1 MRKRG
6 PLFLCFAFHAR
17 GRMAAPTALHES
29 RGIFSFSK
37 ENIPLEPPR
46 ERKGSAPRPR
56 HCERAARRAAV
67 LAESDA
73 CLVLYLNDLTLFYLR
88 CRFACV
94 STIFSNLRLLRIF
107 IVLLLPA
114 KAALLRS
121 PHSKKRPHQ
130 RSFLSFVCA
139 SEEIVDGSSVE
150 IGQFN

>member
-6 PLFLCFAFHAR
+6 PLFLLSAHSAV
-17 GRMAAPTALHES
+17 GMAAPTALHES

-88 CRFACV
+88 CRFACI
-94 STIFSNLRLLRIF
+94 STVFSNLRLLRIF

-121 PHSKKRPHQ
+121 PRRGAHYSVPAKRALLRILP
-130 RSFLSFVCA
+130 L
-139 SEEIVDGSSVE
+139 
-150 IGQFN
+150 NL